1 MIRLFK
7 KHAGNIAN
15 IFWVTLMIPQTAA
28 AYIDPGTGS
37 YVLQV
42 LIGVAFGAWFS
53 IKVFGKRV
61 KAFLTKLFSKDSE
74 K

>member
-1 MIRLFK
+1 MFNDRTKNTGVIVKMVMISV
-7 KHAGNIAN
+7 I
-15 IFWVTLMIPQTAA
+15 VPQTAF

-53 IKVFGKRV
+53 IKVFGEKI
-61 KAFLTKLFSKDSE
+61 KAFLNKIFSKDS
-74 K
+74 KK

>member
-1 MIRLFK
+1 MLNDQRK
-7 KHAGNIAN
+7 NSGVIAKTVL
-15 IFWVTLMIPQTAA
+15 ISLIVPQTAF

-53 IKVFGKRV
+53 IKVFGARV
-61 KAFLTKLFSKDSE
+61 KAFLNKIFSKDS
-74 K
+74 KK